1 MFTIQNILTAFLF
14 IIHYFQFVDVQRT
27 MSIDDVLKIKNEDLV
42 SFYCKNVICVETDVT
57 YEDETISI
65 PDKYGN
71 ITTYIA
77 NICTDKMIERN
88 VCFGVECNADSD
100 CLSNKCANKHC
111 VYNQEEPVMHCDSVY
126 SFGSIFVDDKLY
138 MHCGK
143 AWGYD
148 CQSDDECSSQKCNNG
163 CTQQIIGPPEDNK
176 HIGYEIALV
185 VFLIWILPVGIII
198 GISICCCRHFAKKA
212 KNKYRNC
219 TAELS

>member
-14 IIHYFQFVDVQRT
+14 IIHYFQFVDAQRT

-71 ITTYIA
+71 VTTYIA
-77 NICTDKMIERN
+77 NICTDKMIVRN
-88 VCFGVECNADSD
+88 VCFGIECNTDSD

-148 CQSDDECSSQKCNNG
+148 CQSDDECSSQKYNNG
-163 CTQQIIGPPEDNK
+163 CTQQIIGPPENNK

-185 VFLIWILPVGIII
+185 VF
-198 GISICCCRHFAKKA
+198 F
-212 KNKYRNC
+212 
-219 TAELS
+219 